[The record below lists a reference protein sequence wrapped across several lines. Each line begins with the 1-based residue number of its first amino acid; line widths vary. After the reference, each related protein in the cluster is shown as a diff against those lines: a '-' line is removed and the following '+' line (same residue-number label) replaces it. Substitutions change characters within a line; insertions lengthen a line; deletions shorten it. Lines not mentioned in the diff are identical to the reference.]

1 MPWVTASE
9 VKLYAQVA
17 YTNFLE
23 GSSADEA
30 AFDTFITDT
39 VIPAVESHIEAYCD
53 RDFDT
58 DYPSGIPAAIKD
70 VARRAAANILQ
81 YMIMNKMGP
90 LIRTSGPAGEIKL
103 AIPEQEILTPGLRKL
118 LDRWKYRQPHVK
130 STDYEAIDES

>member
-9 VKLYAQVA
+9 VRLYAQVK
-17 YTNFLE
+17 YSDFVE
-23 GSSADEA
+23 GSFTDDD
-30 AFDTFITDT
+30 AFDTFITGT

-53 RDFDT
+53 RDFDV
-58 DYPSGIPAAIKD
+58 DFPSGIPEAIKD

-90 LIRTSGPAGEIKL
+90 LVRVEDFKL

-118 LDRWKYRQPHVK
+118 LDRWKYRGSHVK
-130 STDYEAIDES
+130 STEYGAIEE

>member
-9 VKLYAQVA
+9 VKLYAQVK
-17 YTNFLE
+17 YSDFVE
-23 GSSADEA
+23 GSFTDEA
-30 AFDTFITDT
+30 AFDTFITGT
-39 VIPAVESHIEAYCD
+39 VVPAVESHIEAYCD

-81 YMIMNKMGP
+81 YMIANKQGP
-90 LIRTSGPAGEIKL
+90 LVRVEEFKV
-103 AIPEQEILTPGLRKL
+103 AIPEQEILTPGLRRL

-130 STDYEAIDES
+130 STEYEVIDES

>member
-1 MPWVTASE
+1 MAWVTALE
-9 VKLYAQVA
+9 VRQYAQVL
-17 YTNFLE
+17 YSDFQE
-23 GSSADEA
+23 GTFANET
-30 AFDTFITDT
+30 AFDTFITGT

-53 RDFDT
+53 RDFDV
-58 DYPSGIPAAIKD
+58 DFPSGIPAAIKD

-90 LIRTSGPAGEIKL
+90 LIRVEDFKL

-130 STDYEAIDES
+130 STDYGVIEE